1 MSIVRRIYSLVIFA
15 AATWAI
21 IATVLSILGEPV
33 YFYPIQNM
41 PGDDAPLHRME
52 VLRLTMFLTF
62 AYFALLHIF
71 LPNKNFS
78 AGHVLITMMTVLTV
92 LATIT
97 SVTQNFRFN
106 EFGYLIAISL
116 SGAAIFFASR
126 PRIRRYFR
134 RH

>member
-1 MSIVRRIYSLVIFA
+1 MSTVRRFYSLVIFA

-33 YFYPIQNM
+33 YFYPTQKITD
-41 PGDDAPLHRME
+41 DDAPLHRME

-116 SGAAIFFASR
+116 SCAAIFFASR